1 MAYTIIEILQK
12 ANIET
17 NQEIGGYI
25 QIKGEVGTFKVYGKH
40 AYLNLKEEE
49 AVLKCVYFM
58 IPREICTTV
67 KEGSIV
73 EVYGYL
79 SIYEARG
86 EFQFYIKS
94 MREIS
99 KTGLLMLEYERIK
112 QKLISEKIIP
122 RSP

>member
-40 AYLNLKEEE
+40 AYLNLKEEG

-58 IPREICTTV
+58 IPRNIASTV
-67 KEGSIV
+67 EEGSIV
-73 EVYGYL
+73 EAYGYL
-79 SIYEARG
+79 SLYEARG

-94 MREIS
+94 LRKIP
-99 KTGLLMLEYERIK
+99 KTGLLMLAYEQIK
-112 QKLISEKIIP
+112 ERLISERIIP
-122 RSP
+122 K